1 MIGEIPKDTN
11 QRLTTVG
18 AVDGGGSGVLL
29 GVHAGLVGG
38 NLSSVSVSIGDV
50 VHGAH
55 SAVVVAEA
63 VRAGHVTAFAEG
75 NS

>member
-1 MIGEIPKDTN
+1 M
-11 QRLTTVG
+11 G

-38 NLSSVSVSIGDV
+38 NLSSVSVSVGDV